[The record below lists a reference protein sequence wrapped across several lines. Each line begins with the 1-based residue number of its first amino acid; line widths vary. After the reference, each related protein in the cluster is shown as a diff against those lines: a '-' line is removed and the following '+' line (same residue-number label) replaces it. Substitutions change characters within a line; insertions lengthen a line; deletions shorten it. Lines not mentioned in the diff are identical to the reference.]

1 MARVLDVLLN
11 QRLVGQLE
19 QDDSGSLWFRY
30 VEDWLAS
37 PDAVPLSHSLPLR
50 KEPFKR
56 NECRPFFAGLLPEE
70 QSRDVIAKVLG
81 VSSRNDFAIL
91 ERIGGECA
99 GAVMLVPPGT
109 ALSSIA
115 GSYREL
121 TKPELAGLI
130 AQLPQRPLLAGQA
143 GVRLSLAGAQG
154 KLALAVDP
162 NGVYRLPLDG
172 APSTHIL
179 KPESTRFEQLVE
191 NECFCMRLAELAGL
205 DVAKVDIDDAEG
217 RKFLLIE
224 RYDRI
229 PAQEG
234 FSERIH
240 QEDFCQ
246 ALGIPPE
253 LKYQQEGGP
262 NLKQCFELV
271 RMVSSVPGVDVLR
284 LFNAVI
290 FNFLIGNNDAHG
302 KNFSF
307 LYRDGT
313 ARLAPLYD
321 LVSTQAYPTLSADM
335 AMKIGKERNPMALTA
350 KHWGRLFEDAGLNP
364 TIAVRHLQAT
374 TRKVLNLIPKVD
386 VAHKT
391 LPSLVQANCDRL
403 LAIKWVD
410 GGSS

>member
-1 MARVLDVLLN
+1 MMARILDVLLN
-11 QRLVGQLE
+11 QQLVGQLE

-30 VEDWLAS
+30 TQDWLAAG
-37 PDAVPLSHSLPLR
+37 DAVPLSHSLPLR
-50 KEPFKR
+50 EGPFGR

-99 GAVMLVPPGT
+99 GAVMLVSPGSVLT
-109 ALSSIA
+109 SASGA
-115 GSYREL
+115 YRHL
-121 TKPELAGLI
+121 TKPDLAGLI
-130 AQLPQRPLLAGQA
+130 SELPQRPLLAGQE

-154 KLALAVDP
+154 KLALAIDSE
-162 NGVYRLPLDG
+162 GGYQLPIDG

-179 KPESTRFEQLVE
+179 KPESPRFELLVE
-191 NECFCMRLAELAGL
+191 NECFCMRLAKLAGL
-205 DVAKVDIDDAEG
+205 EVADVRIDDAEG

-224 RYDRI
+224 RYDRS
-229 PAQEG
+229 PASGG
-234 FSERIH
+234 FPRRIH

-262 NLKQCFELV
+262 NLKRCFELV
-271 RMVSSVPGVDVLR
+271 REVSTVPGIDVLR

-290 FNFLIGNNDAHG
+290 FNYLIGNNDAHG

-307 LYRDGT
+307 LYQDGA

-321 LVSTQAYPTLSADM
+321 LVSTQAYPTLSSEM
-335 AMKIGKERNPMALTA
+335 AMKIGKERNPMDLMG
-350 KHWGRLFEDAGLNP
+350 KHWGRFFEDAGLNP
-364 TIAVRHLQAT
+364 TIAVRHLQST
-374 TRKVLNLIPKVD
+374 TRKVLSLIPKVD
-386 VAHKT
+386 VAHKA
-391 LPSLVQANCDRL
+391 LPSLIKENCARL
-403 LAIKWVD
+403 LSIQW
-410 GGSS
+410 

>member
-1 MARVLDVLLN
+1 MARFLDVLLHQ
-11 QRLVGQLE
+11 QRVGQLE
-19 QDDSGSLWFRY
+19 QDDFGSLWFRY
-30 VEDWLAS
+30 SEEWLALR
-37 PDAVPLSHSLPLR
+37 DAVPLSHSLSLQQ
-50 KEPFKR
+50 EPFKR

-70 QSRDVIAKVLG
+70 QSREVIAKVLG

-109 ALSSIA
+109 VLSSLV

-121 TKPELAGLI
+121 TESELAGLI
-130 AQLPQRPLLAGQA
+130 AGLPRRPLLAGEA

-154 KLALAVDP
+154 KLALALGPD
-162 NGVYRLPLDG
+162 GDYRLPVDG

-179 KPESTRFEQLVE
+179 KPESSRFEHLVE
-191 NECFCMRLAELAGL
+191 NECFCMRLAALAGL
-205 DVAKVDIDDAEG
+205 DVADTRIDDADG
-217 RKFLLIE
+217 RKFLLVK
-224 RYDRI
+224 RYDRHAV
-229 PAQEG
+229 PEG
-234 FSERIH
+234 FPQRIH

-271 RMVSSVPGVDVLR
+271 RTVSSVPGVDVLR

-290 FNFLIGNNDAHG
+290 FNYLIGNNDAHG

-307 LYRDGT
+307 LYQDGT

-321 LVSTQAYPTLSADM
+321 LVSTQAYPTLSQEM

-350 KHWGRLFEDAGLNP
+350 RHWRRFFQDAGLNP
-364 TIAVRHLQAT
+364 TIAVRHLQST
-374 TRKVLNLIPKVD
+374 TSKVLDLIPKIEIPHEV
-386 VAHKT
+386 
-391 LPSLVQANCDRL
+391 LPALIQANCERL
-403 LAIKWVD
+403 LLIQWTD
-410 GGSS
+410 